1 MKIRL
6 GLIINC
12 CLLAVVGSLLI
23 ASTTIYFISSLQ
35 KSFQQTTLSIGGDK
49 YQNIKEVHN
58 FKTDFETK
66 SSVSFH
72 SVSLVNPGGITTDEK
87 GEVLYMSIQ
96 GAYQKDEKTSDWT
109 FLKKEGG
116 EKDYRVHI
124 YQAKEKVITQSATVL
139 SYLNAVSHF
148 DSFWGEGYYY
158 FDFDPEPVSS
168 VKKGELILEDSK
180 YVVAEEEK
188 KGSFFSISVYADTSS
203 NTTINIGKDIY
214 FQY

>member
-1 MKIRL
+1 MI
-6 GLIINC
+6 
-12 CLLAVVGSLLI
+12 
-23 ASTTIYFISSLQ
+23 
-35 KSFQQTTLSIGGDK
+35 
-49 YQNIKEVHN
+49 

-66 SSVSFH
+66 SSVPFH

-148 DSFWGEGYYY
+148 DSFWGKGYYY

-180 YVVAEEEK
+180 YVAAEEEK

-203 NTTINIGKDIY
+203 NTTVNIGKNIY